1 MLQTRNSYSRTRGIT
16 LTALFAVL
24 LAIFSLISIPLPF
37 SPVPITLQVFVV
49 FLIIN
54 LLGSYYGTLSC
65 LVYLLLGVSGIPV
78 FAGGSA
84 GPGVLFGPLGGYLIA
99 FPVATLLGG
108 RISGKVSTS
117 KITDLIK
124 VSLAS
129 AAALLLI
136 YGIGVVWLGEFTK
149 ISLSQ
154 AIIVGA
160 IPFIPVD
167 AVKAIVAIPIVAF
180 LRGSRRDLPVH
191 K

>member
-1 MLQTRNSYSRTRGIT
+1 MLQTRKSYSRTRGIT

-24 LAIFSLISIPLPF
+24 LAIFSLVSIPLPF

-49 FLIIN
+49 FLIVN
-54 LLGSYYGTLSC
+54 LLGSFYGTLAC

-78 FAGGSA
+78 FAGASG

-99 FPVATLLGG
+99 FPVAALLGG
-108 RISGKVSTS
+108 IISGKVSAS
-117 KITDLIK
+117 IRADVIRI
-124 VSLAS
+124 SLAS
-129 AAALLLI
+129 AISLVLI
-136 YGIGVVWLGEFTK
+136 YGIGVAWLSEFTK

-154 AIIVGA
+154 AIVAGA

-167 AVKAIVAIPIVAF
+167 ALKAIIAIPIAAF

-191 K
+191 Y